1 MQETFLKAV
10 ASGLKLDAAK
20 FLADFKNGD
29 DWKTESEISDL
40 LGDFISEK
48 VKAANETAR
57 KTGRS
62 ESSAKLARLIKNS
75 GFENPDGLQGED
87 LLKSFLEWKDE
98 QAQHVEGDPAKF
110 SKEELLKLPLVQ
122 SIAKEREAKA
132 GERFA
137 AEKAEWEKKVLQA
150 ENTRKG
156 FLLDKALVSTLEKAK
171 VNLGDTPE
179 QKALR
184 LNLLRP
190 LIDFSRLEI
199 GEGDVLKLLDK
210 EGFETDFEKEILPI
224 ASNAFG
230 IVTQDKNKGGSG
242 AQGSASG
249 SNGKAG
255 EYVPVHIFPGGVAD
269 YNQKW
274 SAAPDN
280 ATRHQVQKDWKFQQ
294 DKEAAGKT
302 PA

>member
-20 FLADFKNGD
+20 FIADFKNGE
-29 DWKTESEISDL
+29 DWKTESEIADL
-40 LGDFISEK
+40 LGDFISDK

-75 GFENPDGLQGED
+75 GFENPDGLQGDD

-98 QAQHVEGDPAKF
+98 QAQHVEGDPTKF

-137 AEKAEWEKKVLQA
+137 AEKAEWEKKVKAAQ
-150 ENTRKG
+150 NTEKD
-156 FLLDKALVSTLEKAK
+156 LLLNDYLTAMLDKAK
-171 VNLGDTPE
+171 VNMGATPE
-179 QKALR
+179 TKALR
-184 LNLLRP
+184 LKFVRSN
-190 LIDFSRLEI
+190 IDLDRVEI
-199 GEGDVLKLLDK
+199 AEGRKIKYLDL
-210 EGFETDFEKEILPI
+210 EGFETDLEKEVLPI
-224 ASNAFG
+224 AITAFDV
-230 IVTQDKNKGGSG
+230 VTQDKNKGGSG

-249 SNGKAG
+249 SNSKAG
-255 EYVPVHIFPGGVAD
+255 EYVPVHTFPGGVTD
-269 YNQKW
+269 FNQKW

-280 ATRHQVQKDWKFQQ
+280 VARHQVEKDWKFQRE
-294 DKEAAGKT
+294 KEAAGKT